1 MLDKAKL
8 GNRYACF
15 QCGTKFYDLNREQI
29 TCPKC
34 GAVYDAEAI
43 LKSRRGRPIAP
54 EKPEPKPQPEKKKA
68 EVEDEELE
76 DVESD
81 DDEEDE
87 SVLEDA
93 SELGEDDDIGG
104 VKRSDDDKDS

>member
-1 MLDKAKL
+1 MGKVEWGLK
-8 GNRYACF
+8 RSC
-15 QCGTKFYDLNREQI
+15 QSCGARFYDLNREQI

-34 GAVYDAEAI
+34 SAVYDAEAI

-54 EKPEPKPQPEKKKA
+54 EKPEPKPQPEKKKSD
-68 EVEDEELE
+68 VEDEDLE

-81 DDEEDE
+81 DDDEDE